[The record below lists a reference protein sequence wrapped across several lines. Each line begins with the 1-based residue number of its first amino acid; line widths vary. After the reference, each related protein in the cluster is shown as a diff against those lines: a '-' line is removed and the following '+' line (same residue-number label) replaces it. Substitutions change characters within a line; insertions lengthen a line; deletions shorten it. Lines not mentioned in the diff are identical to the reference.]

1 MAKGRP
7 KKVKSVAVPTEVVEE
22 KPIEKVEEVATE
34 TSVTLPELPN
44 NVPEEKVEVEQC
56 ESAVSEESCSPAVE
70 DFIAEEPTVE
80 EKTDPVPEVVEIPK
94 INDVSDFVP
103 KVSEEQKKSTRDEYK
118 LSEMIAQLKTMP
130 IYKYLA
136 KSSLIRIALKKIAQ
150 QKAKTL

>member
-7 KKVKSVAVPTEVVEE
+7 KKVKSAAVPTEVVEE
-22 KPIEKVEEVATE
+22 KPIEKVEVATE

-56 ESAVSEESCSPAVE
+56 EPAISEESCSPEVE
-70 DFIAEEPTVE
+70 DFVSEEPTVE
-80 EKTDPVPEVVEIPK
+80 EKIDPVPETVETPK
-94 INDVSDFVP
+94 INDVSDFVS
-103 KVSEEQKKSTRDEYK
+103 KVSEEQQKSTRDEYK